1 MKKRTLLTIGLMVFL
16 CLGLVFNFH
25 PKSVLADTTS
35 TKTILGDRKD
45 IGNGSVSTWLKVDEK
60 TGVPVSL
67 GVSLTEAGLEG
78 LPGDDQS
85 AQKDSLKLKLIDG
98 SPYHNFEYELMFPK
112 EAEET
117 AYSHMGF
124 NWNPEGHGPLP
135 DVFFRP
141 HFDVHFYMATPKYR
155 HSIKNEDL
163 LDLAI
168 LNVEPPREFLPAK
181 YERAPNTSEPRMGTH
196 YADMTSDQLK
206 PGKFNNIFLFGVHDG
221 NILFWEPMLTRE
233 YLKSHPNFH
242 AKIPQPKAY
251 PVSGYYPLSYSVV
264 YDSDRQ
270 QYDISLDE
278 LTLRTSSYPGDVYGV
293 QPCLDSRMVDIIFK
307 YQEEKPEHI
316 KIPKECEALV
326 PLIQQ
331 SLKNKGSKS

>member
-1 MKKRTLLTIGLMVFL
+1 MKKRILLTIGLMVFL
-16 CLGLVFNFH
+16 CLGLVFNFY
-25 PKSVLADTTS
+25 PKPVLADTTS
-35 TKTILGDRKD
+35 TKTILGDRNS
-45 IGNGSVSTWLKVDEK
+45 IGKGSVSTWLKVEEK
-60 TGVPVSL
+60 TGVPVSI
-67 GVSLTEAGLEG
+67 GVTLTEAGLEG
-78 LPGDDQS
+78 LPNDEKS
-85 AQKDSLKLKLIDG
+85 APKDFLKLKLIDG
-98 SPYHNFEYELMFPK
+98 SPYHTFETELMFPK
-112 EAEET
+112 QAEKT

-141 HFDVHFYMATPKYR
+141 HFDVHFYMATPEYR

-163 LDLAI
+163 VDLEV
-168 LNVEPPREFLPAK
+168 LNVEPPKEFLPAK

-206 PGKFNNIFLFGVHDG
+206 PGKFDNIFLFGVHDG
-221 NILFWEPMLTRE
+221 NILFWEPMLTLD
-233 YLKSHPNFH
+233 YFKTKPNFH

-270 QYDISLDE
+270 QFDISLDE
-278 LTLRTSSYPGDVYGV
+278 LTLRTSSYPGDVYGI

-307 YQEEKPEHI
+307 YQEEKPESV

-331 SLKNKGSKS
+331 SLKNKASKS